1 MVESLFHASKTQ
13 CFHFLKS
20 PTFLLR
26 PFHFQEAQA
35 LAESWG
41 VPYIE
46 CSSKTGENV
55 SDCFHA
61 LLKEV
66 SKNDDLF
73 NEQED
78 NGCTIS

>member
-1 MVESLFHASKTQ
+1 MNLFSINQTQ
-13 CFHFLKS
+13 CCHYLKS
-20 PTFLLR
+20 LLFLLR
-26 PFHFQEAQA
+26 PFQFQEAQA

-66 SKNDDLF
+66 SKDDDLL